1 MFLQEAEAKKILGGF
16 GIALPRGGVA
26 DNGIAAGGVAAML
39 AADKL
44 VVKALIRAGGRGLAG
59 GIKFAKGAA
68 EAGAA
73 TDALIGETLV
83 TAQTGP
89 KGEQVRSVYIEEALH
104 FDASLYLSLLIDQR
118 NARPTL
124 MASIAGGVDFE
135 DKARDAPQLV
145 QKYALE
151 PDGAHNPAALAAF
164 LGNVGVGEAHVAAVC
179 DVIGALVKAYFD
191 TDARLIEINPLA
203 LMDDGSAVAIDAKMV
218 LDDNAL
224 FRHPEFEALSHNL
237 HLDPSELIAQRNEIN
252 FVKMDGDIGLVTN
265 GAGLG
270 LATYDMVVEGG
281 GAPANFMDIR
291 TTATSFQI
299 ARGIGL
305 LIEDPAVNVL
315 LVNIHGG
322 GMTACDLVVGSL
334 GFAYQRSERKP
345 PIVFR
350 VAGHNADWA
359 RRMIDKKDLPHQH
372 ATSMSDAVTLAV
384 KLSKGAV

>member
-26 DNGIAAGGVAAML
+26 DNGIAGGGVAAML
-39 AADKL
+39 ATEKL

-59 GIKFAKGAA
+59 GIKFADGAVQ
-68 EAGAA
+68 AGAA
-73 TDALIGETLV
+73 TDALIGQTLV

-89 KGEQVRSVYIEEALH
+89 KGECVRSVYIEEALH
-104 FDASLYLSLLIDQR
+104 FDTALFLSLLIDQR

-124 MASIAGGVDFE
+124 MASIAGGMDFE
-135 DKARDAPQLV
+135 ENARKAPQLV

-151 PDGAHNPAALAAF
+151 RDGAHNPAELAAF
-164 LGNVGVGEAHVAAVC
+164 LVNVGVEEAHIAAVC
-179 DVIGALVKAYFD
+179 SVIEALVKAFFD

-203 LMDDGSAVAIDAKMV
+203 LMADGGAVAIDAKIV

-224 FRHPEFEALSHNL
+224 FRHPEFEALSHNV

-252 FVKMDGDIGLVTN
+252 FVKMEGDIGLVTN

-270 LATYDMVVEGG
+270 LATYDMVVEHG

-334 GFAYQRSERKP
+334 GFAYQRSTRKP

-359 RRMIDKKDLPHQH
+359 RRMMDDKDLPHHH
-372 ATSMSDAVTLAV
+372 AGSMTEAVAMAV
-384 KLSKGAV
+384 KLSKEAA